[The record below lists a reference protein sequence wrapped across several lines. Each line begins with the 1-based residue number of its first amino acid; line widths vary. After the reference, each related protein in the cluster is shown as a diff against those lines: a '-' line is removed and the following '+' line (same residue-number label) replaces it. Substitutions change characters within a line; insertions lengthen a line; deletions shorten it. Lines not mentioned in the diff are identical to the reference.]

1 MSRRESDVDIQGNW
15 DKVFISCYRRTV
27 YKGCIDIKNLL
38 KKKMKISVTNPQFDI
53 YYHIKKKRQ
62 IFEKLCSWR
71 FASIIVP
78 YVLISLLEYTYH
90 VCHFWR

>member
-38 KKKMKISVTNPQFDI
+38 KKKNENLGNKSTVR
-53 YYHIKKKRQ
+53 Y
-62 IFEKLCSWR
+62 LL
-71 FASIIVP
+71 P
-78 YVLISLLEYTYH
+78 Y
-90 VCHFWR
+90 